1 MLKEH
6 SLNLFIIAV
15 VSVIMIFLYGQIQ
28 YTELPFSTWDLTFY
42 QSIATASPQIS
53 NSIPQPFA
61 YRLLGPYIAGL
72 LPFPTPLSFYL
83 LTIVLNVTLLFLFY
97 FFLRFL
103 NISGETAIITVV
115 LFSFNKFLFGF
126 SVWNY
131 FQINDIL
138 SLIILIVLFRSMFSH
153 NWVLFGAAFLL
164 GAVTKESVF
173 LIIPPA
179 LLYFYKRKELSKEV
193 KNFVF
198 AIVPGIAV
206 FILLRILINAEGET
220 LVQAFLLHSNKLLS
234 PRSLF
239 ILLIY
244 SFVPIAL
251 LPLVF
256 YKDTKNF
263 FKENKYALLF
273 IVLVFISTL
282 FGKNNERLMAPSFII
297 FYLLIAEIIDK
308 NFLNK
313 KLLIFIFILCGFV
326 SSLHDYIARFSF
338 LTKNEAIG
346 ISLTA
351 LFIVTLVGI
360 IYRIKHG
367 KLQNEIQTI
376 K

>member
-6 SLNLFIIAV
+6 SLNLFIIAL
-15 VSVIMIFLYGQIQ
+15 VSIIMIFLYGKIH
-28 YTELPFSTWDLTFY
+28 YTESPYSTWDLSFY
-42 QSIATASPQIS
+42 QSIATTSPQIS

-61 YRLLGPYIAGL
+61 YRLLGPYIIGL
-72 LPFPTPLSFYL
+72 SPFSTPMSFYL
-83 LTIVLNVTLLFLFY
+83 LTVASSVALLFLLY
-97 FFLRFL
+97 FFLQFL
-103 NISGETAIITVV
+103 HISGGTAVLAVI

-126 SVWNY
+126 SVWDY

-153 NWVLFGAAFLL
+153 NWGLFGAAFLL
-164 GAVTKESVF
+164 GAVTKESVL
-173 LIIPPA
+173 LIIPTA
-179 LLYFYKRKELSKEV
+179 IMYFYERNELSKEI

-198 AIVPGIAV
+198 AIIPGIAV
-206 FILLRILINAEGET
+206 FILLRIFINAGGET
-220 LVQAFLLHSNKLLS
+220 LLQAFLLHSNKILS

-256 YKDTKNF
+256 YKDTKIF

-308 NFLNK
+308 NFLNN
-313 KLLIFIFILCGFV
+313 KLLISIFILCGFV

-360 IYRIKHG
+360 IYRIKQG
-367 KLQNEIQTI
+367 KLHNEIQTI